1 MANSWQVVVY
11 ENKGQVFSGEI
22 ATELLEFGRQRP
34 DEQGPYSLHEESGR
48 SRLVIARLNE
58 AAISRKHALLKR
70 LGADRIVLT
79 NQSTGLAIPL
89 SAGRELAPGSSCELP
104 LPFSLSLGNKSIR
117 VQIGES
123 SEEMPLQCLAEV
135 TAPPGIP
142 LGLPGDLQTM
152 ALSMASSVEIERLL
166 RWLQSAMEVLH
177 SAAGSSDFF
186 TKAARAVVD
195 MVGLDSGQVLLA
207 EHEGWSTVAA
217 QAAGSRHAESIRPPS
232 QKILSKVRKEKR
244 TFWQALGSTG
254 MGGESLAGVK
264 AVVAAPILDRHGNVL
279 GVLYGDRWVQGL
291 AAVSRPF
298 TKLEASLVELLASG
312 VAAGLARVKQEQKV
326 VEARVQFEQFFTK
339 ELANELA
346 THENILT
353 GKDVQVSI
361 LFADIRNYSRISER
375 LGPSETLSWL
385 RTVLNSLSECVLA
398 ERGVLV
404 DYIGDE
410 LMAMWGAP
418 EEQPDHAARACR
430 AALAMLDRL
439 PKLNERW
446 QAALKETLG
455 LGIGI
460 NTGIA
465 RVGNVGSKH
474 KFKYGPLGN
483 TVNMASRV
491 EGATKYLKTRLLVTE
506 ATQKLL
512 DDTFPSRRVC
522 KVSVVNI
529 AEPVY
534 LYELAAGYPN
544 WPDLKARYE
553 QALQDFENR
562 EFRRSARALGALLA
576 TPEYRDD
583 GPAIVLLSRAVNFMV
598 EEPEN
603 FDPVWQ
609 LPGK

>member
-1 MANSWQVVVY
+1 MAGSWQVLVY
-11 ENKGQVFSGEI
+11 ENKGQVFSSEI
-22 ATELLEFGRQRP
+22 ATESLEFGRQRP
-34 DEQGPYSLHEESGR
+34 DEQGPYCLREESGC

-70 LGADRIVLT
+70 VGTDRILLT
-79 NQSTGLAIPL
+79 NQSAGLSIPL
-89 SAGRELAPGSSCELP
+89 SGGRELAPGSSCELP
-104 LPFSLSLGNKSIR
+104 LPLSLTLGNKSIR
-117 VQIGES
+117 VQMPEPS
-123 SEEMPLQCLAEV
+123 DETPLQCLADV
-135 TAPPGIP
+135 TAPPGNSAI
-142 LGLPGDLQTM
+142 LPADLQTM
-152 ALSMASSVEIERLL
+152 AFSMASSVEIERLL

-177 SAAGSSDFF
+177 SAAGSTDFF

-195 MVGLDSGQVLLA
+195 MVGLNSGQVLLA
-207 EHEGWSTVAA
+207 EQDGWSTVAT
-217 QAAGSRHAESIRPPS
+217 QAADSRDADSIRPPS

-244 TFWQALGSTG
+244 TFWQALGANG

-279 GVLYGDRWVQGL
+279 GILYGDRWVQGL
-291 AAVSRPF
+291 AAISRPF

-346 THENILT
+346 THENVLT
-353 GKDVQVSI
+353 GKDVEVSI

-375 LGPSETLSWL
+375 LGPSETLAWL

-398 ERGVLV
+398 ESGVLV

-446 QAALKETLG
+446 QSVLKEDLA

-491 EGATKYLKTRLLVTE
+491 EGATKYLKTKLLVTE
-506 ATQKLL
+506 ATHKLL
-512 DDTFPSRRVC
+512 DDSFPRRRVC
-522 KVSVVNI
+522 KVNVVNI
-529 AEPVY
+529 AEPVH
-534 LYELAAGYPN
+534 LYDLAIDLAD
-544 WPDLKARYE
+544 WADLKSRYE
-553 QALQDFENR
+553 EALADFEKG
-562 EFRRSARALGALLA
+562 EFRSSARILGKLRYDY
-576 TPEYRDD
+576 PDD
-583 GPAIVLLSRAVNFMV
+583 GPSLVLLSRAVNFMV
-598 EEPEN
+598 EEPDN